1 MAVTVT
7 ENAATQIA
15 RQLQRRG
22 HGVGLRLGVRQA
34 GCSGY
39 AYVVDYAEEIAA
51 DDTVFEQHDVKVV
64 VKTEDLAY
72 LDGIEIDY
80 AREGLNA
87 AFRFRNPKATASCG
101 CGESFAV

>member
-7 ENAATQIA
+7 ENAAAQIA

-22 HGVGLRLGVRQA
+22 HGVGLRLAVRQA

-39 AYVVDYAEEIAA
+39 AYVVDYADEIAA
-51 DDTVFEQHDVKVV
+51 DDAVFEQHGVKVV
-64 VKTEDLAY
+64 VKTGDLAY
-72 LDGIEIDY
+72 LDGVEIDY

-87 AFRFRNPKATASCG
+87 AFRFHNPKATASCG

>member
-1 MAVTVT
+1 MALTVT
-7 ENAATQIA
+7 ENAAAQIA
-15 RQLQRRG
+15 RQLQLRG

-51 DDTVFEQHDVKVV
+51 DDTVFEQHGVKVV

-72 LDGIEIDY
+72 LDGVEIDY

>member
-7 ENAATQIA
+7 KNAAAQIT

-22 HGVGLRLGVRQA
+22 RGAGLRLGVRRA

-51 DDTVFEQHDVKVV
+51 DDEVFEQHGVKIV
-64 VKTEDLAY
+64 VKTADLAY
-72 LDGIEIDY
+72 LDGVEIDY
-80 AREGLNA
+80 VREGINQ
-87 AFRFRNPKATASCG
+87 AFRFHNPKAAASCG

>member
-1 MAVTVT
+1 MAVTVS
-7 ENAATQIA
+7 ENAAAQIV

-22 HGVGLRLGVRQA
+22 RGIGLRLGVRRA

-39 AYVVDYAEEIAA
+39 AYVVDYAEEIA
-51 DDTVFEQHDVKVV
+51 DDDAVFEQRGVKIV
-64 VKTEDLAY
+64 VKTADLAY
-72 LDGIEIDY
+72 LDGVEIDY
-80 AREGLNA
+80 AREGINQ

>member
-7 ENAATQIA
+7 ENAAAQIT

-22 HGVGLRLGVRQA
+22 RGAGLRLGVRRA

-51 DDTVFEQHDVKVV
+51 DDEVFEQHGVKIV
-64 VKTEDLAY
+64 VKTADLAY
-72 LDGIEIDY
+72 LDGVEIDY
-80 AREGLNA
+80 VREGINQ
-87 AFRFRNPKATASCG
+87 AFRFHNPKAAASCG

>member
-15 RQLQRRG
+15 RQLERRG
-22 HGVGLRLGVRQA
+22 RGVGLRLSVKQA

-39 AYVVDYAEEIAA
+39 AYVVDYAEEITA
-51 DDTVFEQHDVKVV
+51 DDSVFEQHGVKIV
-64 VKTEDLAY
+64 VKTTDLAY
-72 LDGIEIDY
+72 LDGVEVDY
-80 AREGLNA
+80 AREGLND
-87 AFRFRNPKATASCG
+87 AFRFHNPKATASCG

>member
-7 ENAATQIA
+7 ENAAAQIV

-22 HGVGLRLGVRQA
+22 RGIGLRLGVRRA

-39 AYVVDYAEEIAA
+39 TYVVDYAEAIAA
-51 DDTVFEQHDVKVV
+51 DDAVFEQRGVKIV
-64 VKTEDLAY
+64 VKTADLAY
-72 LDGIEIDY
+72 LDGVEIDY
-80 AREGLNA
+80 AREGINQ
-87 AFRFRNPKATASCG
+87 AFRFHNPKATASCG